1 MSELTPTAPTK
12 KLSKLQLDFKTTF
25 ETENEAFKA
34 RMAQLR
40 GFQAEGYSNNDL
52 VDWLVKQTQ
61 VDYENMDRSRSIMN
75 VVAGLG
81 FLIGLFLIGWIASML
96 ILAIAGALK

>member
-12 KLSKLQLDFKTTF
+12 KLPKLQLDFKATF
-25 ETENEAFKA
+25 KTEDEAFKA

-40 GFQAEGYSNNDL
+40 GFQAEGYSNDDL

-61 VDYENMDRSRSIMN
+61 IDYGKLDRGRSIMDLFLS
-75 VVAGLG
+75 LG
-81 FLIGLFLIGWIASML
+81 FLVGLFLAGWAVFWL
-96 ILAIAGALK
+96 IMAIVGALK